1 MLLYLFPALVIPFP
15 VTCIIKGNTNNR
27 RKQNSCPFPAL
38 MNPFQVIAY
47 ISEEPTGCISEE
59 VISAINEASIGA
71 MIAPRNA
78 PSFFSCFHVSV
89 ATSINRPESS
99 SIF

>member
-15 VTCIIKGNTNNR
+15 VTFIIKGNTNNR
-27 RKQNSCPFPAL
+27 RKQASCPFPAL
-38 MNPFQVIAY
+38 MTPFPVIAY

-59 VISAINEASIGA
+59 VISAINEAS

-78 PSFFSCFHVSV
+78 LSSFLCFHVSV